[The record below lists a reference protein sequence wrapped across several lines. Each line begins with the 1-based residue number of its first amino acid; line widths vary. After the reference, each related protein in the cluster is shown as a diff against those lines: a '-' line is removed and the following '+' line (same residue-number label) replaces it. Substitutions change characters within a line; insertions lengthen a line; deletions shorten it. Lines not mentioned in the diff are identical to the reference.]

1 MSGRVV
7 LVCGYNETVACLI
20 VIVNSRNLR
29 LYYTEEIK
37 RPRTSGQ
44 SLRAS
49 ESARERLLLL
59 LIQRK

>member
-1 MSGRVV
+1 VF
-7 LVCGYNETVACLI
+7 VCGHNETVTNLI
-20 VIVNSRNLR
+20 VIVNSRSWR
-29 LYYTEEIK
+29 LYYTEESK

-59 LIQRK
+59 LIQRKWR